1 MEGGLKIKILKLGED
16 GFHLMCNVKIS
27 GKKVRAL
34 IDTGASK
41 SVISAA
47 VAAMMPHLE
56 SVKVDDAQTT
66 GISPGQ
72 LDANFVLLDK
82 VKFGPVKIKN
92 LPVAVMDMTHIMET
106 YKEAGLNSFDMIIGG
121 DILKFSNANIDYKN
135 KRVWF

>member
-1 MEGGLKIKILKLGED
+1 MQESLKIKMLKLGED

-47 VAAMMPHLE
+47 LSELLPHLE
-56 SVKVDDAQTT
+56 SVKVQDAQTT

-92 LPVAVMDMTHIMET
+92 LAVAVMDMTHIMET
-106 YKEAGLNSFDMIIGG
+106 YKEAGLDSFDMIIGG
-121 DILKFSNANIDYKN
+121 DILKSTKATIDYKN
-135 KRVWF
+135 KKVWF